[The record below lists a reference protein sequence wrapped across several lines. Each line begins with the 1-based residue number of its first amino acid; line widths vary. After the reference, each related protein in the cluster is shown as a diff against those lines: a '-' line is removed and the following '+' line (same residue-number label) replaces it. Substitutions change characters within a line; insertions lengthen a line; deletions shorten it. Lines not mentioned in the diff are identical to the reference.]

1 MGRNSE
7 ADGDLFNPSGPF
19 KTQGLHVSQHHTH
32 PLVVPRRRV
41 ASISFQ
47 GAATRQLLVSLIVC
61 ASSLT
66 VGCATTSTA
75 KDGSSQRPASADT
88 KALLERVEEVERTN
102 GRLTVRMEELE
113 EQLFLLNDRVE
124 SHRIALQRRTYQP
137 QAYAAAQPVADSPQA
152 PQPAPESYYYEG
164 QPARTAAS
172 TPIQRAKPQR
182 PIKRIQLEQPVATSA
197 PSKPLEETSKATT
210 TSNDDEPYEEVVIS
224 EEEYRAFFGE
234 PSSMSD
240 NQPSSSSTSSTGRRA
255 QPPVTS
261 EKLGGAGGKET
272 NASPSPVQSSS
283 ASIASPSSTGL
294 QLYKDSL
301 AQYRAGNYH
310 HALVGFQAFL
320 KSKPKRDYVDNA
332 LYWIGECHYGLGDYS
347 SAIQHFERVLNEEP
361 DGNKVPD
368 AMLKMSLAM
377 EKSGQGEGAKKLLQN
392 LVDEYPQTHAAGLGR
407 KRLEQ

>member
-1 MGRNSE
+1 MYDASR
-7 ADGDLFNPSGPF
+7 LLLL
-19 KTQGLHVSQHHTH
+19 GLV
-32 PLVVPRRRV
+32 
-41 ASISFQ
+41 
-47 GAATRQLLVSLIVC
+47 VC
-61 ASSLT
+61 ASSLVT
-66 VGCATTSTA
+66 VGCATTSSGDKIGTGKQGTA
-75 KDGSSQRPASADT
+75 ASQDAR
-88 KALLERVEEVERTN
+88 ALLERVEEVERTN

-137 QAYAAAQPVADSPQA
+137 QAYASVQPRTDSPQA

-164 QPARTAAS
+164 QPVQRGASSEAIVRAR
-172 TPIQRAKPQR
+172 PQR
-182 PIKRIQLEQPVATSA
+182 PVKRIQLEHPSTTNTTRPTATNSVEQHSSEE
-197 PSKPLEETSKATT
+197 PSSQQE
-210 TSNDDEPYEEVVIS
+210 DEPYEEVVIS

-234 PSSMSD
+234 PSSSG
-240 NQPSSSSTSSTGRRA
+240 SSSSSSSSSGHATGGRKA

-261 EKLGGAGGKET
+261 EKLGGAGSSIS
-272 NASPSPVQSSS
+272 SPSSS
-283 ASIASPSSTGL
+283 AASSSEPVVASPSSTGL

-347 SAIQHFERVLNEEP
+347 SAISHFERVLKEEP

-377 EKSGQGEGAKKLLQN
+377 EKNGQGDGAKKLLQN